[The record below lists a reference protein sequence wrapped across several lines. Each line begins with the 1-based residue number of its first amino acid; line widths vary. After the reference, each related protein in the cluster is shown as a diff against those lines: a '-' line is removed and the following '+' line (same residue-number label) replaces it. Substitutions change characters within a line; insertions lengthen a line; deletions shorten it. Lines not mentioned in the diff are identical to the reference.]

1 MVLMVRTAK
10 GLMRWWAQD
19 RRPFQALPPALTGE
33 AVYQS
38 VYDPESGTP
47 YAAVAVDFTAPS
59 VRRSHDVGA
68 TWDEAGPG
76 QRYGE
81 VDPERT
87 SRVWFWPVGRTPVG
101 RRWTGSHSG
110 AHRPDVGGNTWGAR
124 EAGLP
129 SDFRVPLVLQSRD
142 PDRAF
147 VIPLASD
154 MERWFPGQQ
163 TAVYRT
169 DDGGRLW
176 WPLAEGLPGGAF
188 SVVLRDAFAGDAE
201 APQGLYFGTTSGSVY
216 ASADEGAVWT
226 TVAQELPRVLSVTAV
241 SV

>member
-59 VRRSHDVGA
+59 VRRPHDVGA

-129 SDFRVPLVLQSRD
+129 SDFRVPLVLQPRD

-147 VIPLASD
+147 VIPLASY
-154 MERWFPGQQ
+154 MERGFPGQQ
-163 TAVYRT
+163 AVVYGT

-176 WPLAEGLPGGAF
+176 RGLAEELPGRAF
-188 SVVLRDAFAGDAE
+188 SGVSPEAFAGDAE
-201 APQGLYFGTTSGSVY
+201 ALPGPYFGTTSGSVN
-216 ASADEGAVWT
+216 ASADEGEVWT
-226 TVAQELPRVLSVTAV
+226 PVAQELPRVLSVTVVAL
-241 SV
+241 